1 MLREKKLHLH
11 HTEKV
16 GKPSQ
21 PALSLYEGHRCLNAD
36 LEHFE
41 GHWEICEYVHE
52 SMFPQDG
59 KTALAVLVT
68 HCLTACLEFS
78 PRSLT

>member
-1 MLREKKLHLH
+1 MLRETKLHLC

-21 PALSLYEGHRCLNAD
+21 PALSLCGGHRCLNAD

-41 GHWEICEYVHE
+41 GRWEIHDYVHE
-52 SMFPQDG
+52 FMFPQDG